1 MRTNK
6 WNLAKCHLCGFHFEP
21 ENHMCVIAATREIPY
36 CAHDA
41 TVCACCNTNGFLT
54 PLCKKHA
61 LRFGIESNSNGWLIS
76 PLYFM
81 TSRPARDRG
90 FFYHSIVLVEEVP
103 RCYPY
108 GVLLNRLPLTSFH
121 AFSGAKD
128 NHSPHRRQSKRDD
141 ASRLRT
147 SPARLMSCISAS
159 SLPIVP
165 PDDRIT
171 AQSLFRA
178 GMMNL
183 RISQKGLLS

>member
-1 MRTNK
+1 VQIPEEKKEEVLSAINPDVRQKMRTNK

-54 PLCKKHA
+54 A
-61 LRFGIESNSNGWLIS
+61 LSKSIPYVLKLSLIVMAGS
-76 PLYFM
+76 YPPYNFM

-90 FFYHSIVLVEEVP
+90 FFYHSLVLVEVP

-108 GVLLNRLPLTSFH
+108 GVLLNRLPLPSFH

-128 NHSPHRRQSKRDD
+128 NS
-141 ASRLRT
+141 
-147 SPARLMSCISAS
+147 
-159 SLPIVP
+159 
-165 PDDRIT
+165 
-171 AQSLFRA
+171 
-178 GMMNL
+178 
-183 RISQKGLLS
+183 